1 LRDFNNALIGVF
13 TGTNTVEMADTVLLP
28 FTTLSYMAATPM
40 SATNSETILSFIER
54 TNLYR
59 QRTGQN
65 LDIRGVLGLD
75 AAGAGSTR
83 RMVVYANR
91 EDVVKTLLP
100 MPHRFMP
107 VFQDGPIHFEVP
119 GLFRTGGVDV
129 LRPSAFRYLDGI

>member
-1 LRDFNNALIGVF
+1 
-13 TGTNTVEMADTVLLP
+13 
-28 FTTLSYMAATPM
+28 
-40 SATNSETILSFIER
+40 
-54 TNLYR
+54 
-59 QRTGQN
+59 
-65 LDIRGVLGLD
+65 
-75 AAGAGSTR
+75 
-83 RMVVYANR
+83 MVVYANR

>member
-1 LRDFNNALIGVF
+1 
-13 TGTNTVEMADTVLLP
+13 
-28 FTTLSYMAATPM
+28 M